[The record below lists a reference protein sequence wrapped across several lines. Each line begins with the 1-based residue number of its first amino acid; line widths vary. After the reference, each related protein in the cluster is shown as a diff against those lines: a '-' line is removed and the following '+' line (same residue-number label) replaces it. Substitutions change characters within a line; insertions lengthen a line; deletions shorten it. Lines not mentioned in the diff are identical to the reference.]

1 MIFHH
6 LILVDD
12 IHATLEEISRKLI
25 VGRGVLTSLFY
36 EDSPPPPPYCPPH
49 PFLKFCNFV

>member
-36 EDSPPPPPYCPPH
+36 EDSPPPPH
-49 PFLKFCNFV
+49 IALHTLF